1 VSQKKKEVS
10 ESPAS
15 RDLSGFGEAV
25 VKLTD
30 KETGQVVAFIGM
42 QQGEEKVHIP
52 NPLTPDQLEAV
63 HDLVQRKKF
72 NKHISN
78 ERFDKAQAF
87 ADRKFS

>member
-1 VSQKKKEVS
+1 MAKKQVTETQTG
-10 ESPAS
+10 
-15 RDLSGFGEAV
+15 RNDLSGFGDSV

-30 KETGQVVAFIGM
+30 KDTGEVVAFIGM
-42 QQGEEKVHIP
+42 QQGEEMVYIP
-52 NPLTPDQLEAV
+52 KPITAEQLEAV
-63 HDLVQRKKF
+63 SELVQRKKF